1 MSPLGEMSTG
11 HQRNKKVSGCQLLH
25 QSIGGVRLIG
35 LCFQSDGGR
44 SSLHNGQIGTAARG
58 AVPLLIGPVGHGPG
72 VGFFPSQAGGQHGH
86 RRGPAAVAADRIIT
100 EGLAGPG
107 FLSLVVVNQIH
118 NSAGQILPPVPGDK
132 LRDLA
137 LLRRRDLFNGGRA
150 GQLIH
155 HFIFPRSGKQLLQ
168 IAV

>member
-1 MSPLGEMSTG
+1 MA
-11 HQRNKKVSGCQLLH
+11 
-25 QSIGGVRLIG
+25 I
-35 LCFQSDGGR
+35 
-44 SSLHNGQIGTAARG
+44 
-58 AVPLLIGPVGHGPG
+58 
-72 VGFFPSQAGGQHGH
+72 
-86 RRGPAAVAADRIIT
+86 AADRIIT

-118 NSAGQILPPVPGDK
+118 DSAGQILPPVPGDK

-137 LLRRRDLFNGGRA
+137 LFCRRNLLNGGRA